1 MRALKV
7 TLHRSIHA
15 YIHTS
20 RHTDRNTDIQTDRQ
34 TDGQTDRQTDGNTDR
49 HIHIHIHPFAPR
61 HVVGLYLCTCNIPSP
76 GVDVCILTSTNRSRP
91 FQTAR
96 RPHVGRKAFLLPPP
110 PPPPPLVHDPNQ
122 TDGLHHLFI
131 LVPVPPLGQVKRRRA
146 SGSQGRQ
153 ETGGELLLY
162 YTVLHR
168 TIPYYTA
175 HKVHTSIY

>member
-110 PPPPPLVHDPNQ
+110 PPPPPLVHDRAASSFHPGAGSPFGTSQ
-122 TDGLHHLFI
+122 AT
-131 LVPVPPLGQVKRRRA
+131 PGQWQPGTTRDRRRA
-146 SGSQGRQ
+146 
-153 ETGGELLLY
+153 T
-162 YTVLHR
+162 TVLHR
-168 TIPYYTA
+168 TTPYYT
-175 HKVHTSIY
+175 VLYCT